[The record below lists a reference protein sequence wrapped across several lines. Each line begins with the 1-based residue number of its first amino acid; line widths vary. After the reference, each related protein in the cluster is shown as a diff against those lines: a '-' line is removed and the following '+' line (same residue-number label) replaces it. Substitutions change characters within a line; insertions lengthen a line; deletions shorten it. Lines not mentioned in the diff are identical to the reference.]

1 MTSRREIL
9 TLYKNLLTYVNNLKH
24 SDKSYLK
31 KRIQST
37 FKENKV
43 STDDDETTRLYK
55 KGCEILR
62 LKRFI

>member
-1 MTSRREIL
+1 MASRREIL
-9 TLYKNLLTYVNNLKH
+9 SLYKNLLTYVNNLKH

-31 KRIQST
+31 KRIQSS

-43 STDDDETTRLYK
+43 STDDESTRLYK